1 MPKYRNIHTKTP
13 DSEDINDMPD
23 DFTRLFYVMFF
34 IILDREGRGYD
45 KPAWLKSKAFPL
57 RDDVTVEMISAAMDW
72 FEERK
77 MIFRYEAGGKKC
89 FYDPKFIAHQSGLNR
104 ESPSVIPAPTPE
116 QVASWSGVTHEQVVS
131 YSAPNTT
138 TTTTSNTATNTNT
151 NTKTATD
158 SPAHEKLA
166 SRHSVKLVGDPENPP
181 EPFPEPVIL
190 PEIQIGLQAEKLWN
204 SALGVIQKDMPK
216 ADFDAYIRPL
226 KLGNLVGNQ
235 LRILAMNTPVRDWV
249 RKRAGPQLQNALK
262 GFAGCEIKLLIES
275 DVQEMERIKT

>member
-1 MPKYRNIHTKTP
+1 MPKYRNIHTKMP

-57 RDDVTVEMISAAMDW
+57 REDVTVDMISAAMDW
-72 FEERK
+72 FEERG

-89 FYDPKFIAHQSGLNR
+89 FFDPKFIPHQSGLNR
-104 ESPSVIPAPTPE
+104 ESPSVIPAPTQE
-116 QVASWSGVTHEQVVS
+116 QVASWSGVTQEQVAN

-151 NTKTATD
+151 KTATD

-166 SRHSVKLVGDPENPP
+166 SNQQVKLVGDPKNPP

-190 PEIQIGLQAEKLWN
+190 SESPVGLQAEKLWN
-204 SALGVIQKDMPK
+204 SALGLIQKEMPK

-235 LRILAMNTPVRDWV
+235 LKILAMNTPTRDWV

-275 DVQEMERIKT
+275 DVQEMEQTGI